1 MDDIV
6 WAKNP
11 ANDMVS
17 PMSARKF
24 KIMERSGWTQTD
36 EAPPAPEANPTP
48 QTAPAQGDT
57 VQTPRRR
64 VQNEEAGA

>member
-24 KIMERSGWTQTD
+24 KIMQRSGWT
-36 EAPPAPEANPTP
+36 ESSEPPPAPEANPTP

-57 VQTPRRR
+57 VQAARRR
-64 VQNEEAGA
+64 SPNEEATA